1 MISQVKNLTLSE
13 TLTSLACLFK
23 MEFNHGDIFTS
34 ILALFIIFSDCQ
46 HFRSAGEI
54 H

>member
-1 MISQVKNLTLSE
+1 MISQVENLTLSE
-13 TLTSLACLFK
+13 TLTSSACLFK
-23 MEFNHGDIFTS
+23 MEFNHGGIFPS
-34 ILALFIIFSDCQ
+34 ILALFVIFPDCQ